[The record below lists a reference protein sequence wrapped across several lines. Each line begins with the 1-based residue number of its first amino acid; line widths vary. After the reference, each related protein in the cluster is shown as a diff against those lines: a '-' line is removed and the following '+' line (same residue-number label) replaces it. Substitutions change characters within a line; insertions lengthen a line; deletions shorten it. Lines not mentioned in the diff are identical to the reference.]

1 MTSYILEDYFQEIGR
16 LKTIKMKGF
25 IVPVIGYFIK
35 DKTLMIFQEEYFSL
49 YDLLYSPEREDM
61 RRTMLDAKEKY
72 SICT

>member
-61 RRTMLDAKEKY
+61 RRTMLDSKEKY